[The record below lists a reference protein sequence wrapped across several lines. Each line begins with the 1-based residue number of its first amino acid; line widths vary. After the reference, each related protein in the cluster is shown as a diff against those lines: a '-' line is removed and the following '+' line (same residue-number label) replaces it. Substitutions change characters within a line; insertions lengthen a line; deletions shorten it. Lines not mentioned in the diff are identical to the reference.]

1 MAFFRGSEQLDTLTI
16 TGAYSADNHTLTSI
30 KLPNNSTLKLNLA
43 GISVT
48 PSNQKLTNVDQIITL
63 KIIIDWGDGNIET
76 VSPYYHVAE
85 SSINAK
91 YQEWSSISHLYSLHD
106 ENIKPSL
113 KIEVFNSL
121 KDCATIIIPIT
132 IQYQSL
138 LESGAKFVLVSA
150 NITNDNQVSYVL
162 NNTADKS
169 SFVVSSKA

>member
-1 MAFFRGSEQLDTLTI
+1 MSFFRGSEQLETLTV
-16 TGAYSADNHTLTSI
+16 TGAYSAGNHTLESI

-76 VSPYYHVAE
+76 E

-150 NITNDNQVSYVL
+150 NITNDNQVSYVF
-162 NNTADKS
+162 NNKADKS
-169 SFVVSSKA
+169 SFVISSKD